1 MSMPHQDQKS
11 SASWPWLASYP
22 PGLDWQAPIGT
33 APVAAMFDE
42 TVARYGDKPGFDFM
56 GQVLT
61 WGELGQKVDAMAK
74 GLQTLGVHKGTRVGL
89 FLPNCTY
96 FLIAYYAVL
105 KIGGTVVN
113 FNPLY
118 APRELVHQIKDS
130 QTEVMITL
138 DLKILYSKLDDIR
151 EESGLGKILVCPF
164 ADILPFPKS
173 ILFPLLKGKDIAHIP
188 DKDYVVWL
196 QDISDEGHKP
206 DPVDINPLTD
216 IAVIQY
222 TGGTTGVPKGAMLSH
237 ANVTANTNQCS
248 AWFIGA
254 QAGEKML
261 GVIPFFHVFAMTA
274 VLNLS
279 VRLGFEI
286 IVPVP
291 RFELDKT
298 LKAIDKKK
306 PNYFPAVPAIYNA
319 INNHPK
325 LSHYDLTSLRFCM
338 SGGAPLPVEV
348 KKSFEK
354 NTGCVVVEGYGLTET
369 TPVVCVNP
377 VVGDNKP
384 GSIGLP
390 LPGTIVEIINPEDK
404 KTPMKIGE
412 RGELCVRGPQV
423 MMGYWGKTQET
434 TDVLKDGRLHTG
446 DIALMDEQ
454 GYFFIVDRIKDL
466 ILVNGYNVYPRN
478 VEEAIYLHPAVEEC
492 IVGGLPDADRG
503 ETVKAWIKPK
513 TGQTLNEEEL
523 KSFLKDK
530 ISPIEMPRQVEIRT
544 QPLPKTMI
552 GKLSR
557 KDIIAEE
564 LAKTGKSK

>member
-1 MSMPHQDQKS
+1 MTASDAQ
-11 SASWPWLASYP
+11 SAASAKWPWLDCYPAQIDWHASVKT
-22 PGLDWQAPIGT
+22 G
-33 APVAAMFDE
+33 PVAAMLDE
-42 TVARYGDKPGFDFM
+42 TVQAYADKPAFDFM
-56 GQVLT
+56 GHVCT
-61 WGELGQKVDAMAK
+61 WGDLGSRVDALAK
-74 GLQTLGVHKGTRVGL
+74 GLQDIGVKKGTRVGL

-96 FLIAYYAVL
+96 FLIAYYAIL
-105 KIGGTVVN
+105 KIGAAVVN
-113 FNPLY
+113 YNPLY
-118 APRELVHQIKDS
+118 APKELVHQIKDS
-130 QTEVMITL
+130 QTEIMVTL
-138 DLKILYSKLDDIR
+138 DLKVLYDKLADIR
-151 EESGLGKILVCPF
+151 EESGLAKILVCPF
-164 ADILPFPKS
+164 TDILPFPKS
-173 ILFPLLKGKDIAHIP
+173 VLFPLLKGKDIADIP
-188 DKDYVVWL
+188 DDNSVLWL
-196 QDISDEGHKP
+196 QDISVPDGKP
-206 DPVDINPLTD
+206 AAVDIDPLKD

-237 ANVTANTNQCS
+237 ANVTANTNQCM
-248 AWFIGA
+248 AWFLGA
-254 QAGEKML
+254 KAGEKML

-286 IVPVP
+286 VVPVP
-291 RFELDKT
+291 RFDLDKT

-377 VVGDNKP
+377 VVGENKP

-404 KTPMKIGE
+404 KTPVKRGE

-423 MMGYWGKTQET
+423 MMGYWNREEET
-434 TDVLKDGRLHTG
+434 ADVLRDGRLYTG
-446 DIALMDEQ
+446 DIALMDEE

-478 VEEAIYLHPAVEEC
+478 IEEAIYLHPAIEEC
-492 IVGGLPDADRG
+492 IVGGLPDKDRG
-503 ETVKAWIKPK
+503 ETVKAWIKLK
-513 TGQTLNEEEL
+513 TGQSITENDLRE
-523 KSFLKDK
+523 FLKDK
-530 ISPIEMPRQVEIRT
+530 VSPIEMPRMIEIRSK
-544 QPLPKTMI
+544 PLPKTMI

-564 LAKTGKSK
+564 MAKS